1 MAMLRVRCQRCR
13 EWIATGI
20 DMDLE
25 TFVAATNRTLITHC
39 LKCNN
44 PQAWTLDDVDRSVF
58 DNEQREKE
66 KRQAERR

>member
-1 MAMLRVRCQRCR
+1 MPMLRVRCERCH

-25 TFVAATNRTLITHC
+25 TFRAATNRTLITHC
-39 LKCNN
+39 PNCRH

-58 DNEQREKE
+58 EGKRVKE
-66 KRQAERR
+66 R